1 MSLVEEI
8 VLILRGLLGIA
19 VFIGLA
25 VLLSEN
31 RRAIPW
37 RVVGVGLI
45 LQCSLAALVM
55 HVPWV
60 RAGVELV
67 GLFFVRLLGFST
79 EGTRFLFGSLV
90 DEQAHGVVFALSVLP
105 SIVFFSAF
113 SAALYHLGILPKI
126 VQGMAWIFSK
136 TMRLS
141 GPETLSASANVFLGQ
156 TEAPLLIRPWL
167 ETMTKSEILCIMI
180 GGMATVAGAV
190 MVAYISLL
198 GGGDPEQQLV
208 FATYLLTKS
217 VITVPAALMIA
228 KILLPQ
234 TEPVDTS
241 LHLNSQSNGV
251 NLLDAICR
259 GTTDGVKLAVNVGAM
274 LLVFTA
280 LVALINFVLKD
291 GIGAATGLNSWVVL
305 WTNGLCSGF
314 SLDFLLGMIFAP
326 VAWLMGMSSDSV
338 MSAGALLGQRTVL
351 NEFVSFVRLGEMK
364 AEGAFADPRN
374 LMILTYALAGFAN
387 IVSIGVQIGG
397 IGGLAPSQRE
407 TLARFGWKAL
417 IGASLAC
424 FLTGTVAGIVG

>member
-1 MSLVEEI
+1 MNDPLD
-8 VLILRGLLGIA
+8 ILRGLLGIG
-19 VFIGLA
+19 VFVGIA
-25 VLLSEN
+25 VLFSAD
-31 RRAIPW
+31 RKRISW
-37 RVVGVGLI
+37 RVVGVGLL
-45 LQCSLAALVM
+45 LQFVLAGLVM
-55 HVPWV
+55 HVPLV
-60 RAGVELV
+60 RSGVELV
-67 GLFFVRLLGFST
+67 GMFFVELLGFT
-79 EGTRFLFGSLV
+79 AQGTRFLFGSLL
-90 DEQAHGVVFALSVLP
+90 DEQSHGVIFALSVLP

-113 SAALYHLGILPKI
+113 SAALYYLGILQKI
-126 VQGMAWIFSK
+126 VHGMAWIFSK
-136 TMRLS
+136 TMGLS
-141 GPETLSASANVFLGQ
+141 GPETLSASANVFRGQ

-167 ETMTKSEILCIMI
+167 AGMTKSEILCVMI

-190 MVAYISLL
+190 MIAYISLL

-208 FATYLLTKS
+208 FATHLLTKS

-241 LHLNSQSNGV
+241 LHLAQESNGV

-280 LVALINFVLKD
+280 LVALANFVLE
-291 GIGAATGLNSWVVL
+291 GWIGEATGLNVL
-305 WTNGLCSGF
+305 VANWSGGVF
-314 SLDFLLGMIFAP
+314 DGISLDFLLGMIFAP
-326 VAWLMGMSSDSV
+326 VAWLMGISGDAV
-338 MSAGALLGQRTVL
+338 MISGALLGERTML
-351 NEFVSFVRLGEMK
+351 NEFVAFVKLGELK
-364 AEGAFADPRN
+364 ASGAFADPRN

-417 IGASLAC
+417 LGASLAC
-424 FLTGTVAGIVG
+424 FMTGAVAGIVG